1 MTTKE
6 TAERRHGEVRAR
18 VGDTLEASSIH
29 GGPPRR
35 GEVLKILGRPGHEH
49 YLVLWDGQH
58 ESIVY
63 PADGVRLASPR

>member
-1 MTTKE
+1 MTTKQ
-6 TAERRHGEVRAR
+6 TAAPRRGEVLAR

-35 GEVLKILGRPGHEH
+35 GEVLKVLGRPGHEH
-49 YLVLWDGQH
+49 YLVLWDEQH

-63 PADGVRLASPR
+63 PADGVRLASR

>member
-6 TAERRHGEVRAR
+6 RTEQRHGEVRAR
-18 VGDTLEASSIH
+18 VGDILEASSIH

-35 GEVLKILGRPGHEH
+35 GEVLEVLGRPGHEH
-49 YLVLWDGQH
+49 YLVLWDEQH

-63 PADGVRLASPR
+63 PADGVRLARR